1 MIVLEIK
8 PWEDTTDMTEIL
20 NSLPD
25 RVQMEGLTWG
35 KGEVKDGN
43 FGIKYVAMPAVI
55 IDDLCST
62 EELVDLIIETYGD
75 DVIQNADIVSFNK
88 MEWAYNFYFIIL
100 TCYG

>member
-88 MEWAYNFYFIIL
+88 ME
-100 TCYG
+100 